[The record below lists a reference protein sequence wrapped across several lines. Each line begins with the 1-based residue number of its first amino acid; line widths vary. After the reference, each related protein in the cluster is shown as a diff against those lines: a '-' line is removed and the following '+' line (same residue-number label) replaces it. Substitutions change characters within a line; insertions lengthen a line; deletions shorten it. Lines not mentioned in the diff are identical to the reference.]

1 MKIWKIYSGLVK
13 KNNKN
18 TLEKLLLKQA
28 HVISYINKLNK
39 QMKNNT
45 IDVEEMINKID
56 NKLLE
61 LKEYK
66 KTIE

>member
-1 MKIWKIYSGLVK
+1 MKIYSNLVK
-13 KNNKN
+13 KNNK
-18 TLEKLLLKQA
+18 TTSEKLLLKQA
-28 HVISYINKLNK
+28 HVISYINKINK

-45 IDVEEMINKID
+45 ITVEEMTNKID

-61 LKEYK
+61 LKEYE

>member
-1 MKIWKIYSGLVK
+1 MKIWEIYSRLRK
-13 KNNKN
+13 KNNK
-18 TLEKLLLKQA
+18 TTSEKLLLKQA
-28 HVISYINKLNK
+28 HTISYINKLNK

-45 IDVEEMINKID
+45 INVEEMINKID

-61 LKEYK
+61 LKEYE

>member
-1 MKIWKIYSGLVK
+1 MKIWKIYSRLRK
-13 KNNKN
+13 KNNKS
-18 TLEKLLLKQA
+18 TSEKLLLKQA
-28 HVISYINKLNK
+28 HTISYINKINK

-45 IDVEEMINKID
+45 ITVEEMINKID

-61 LKEYK
+61 LKEYE

>member
-1 MKIWKIYSGLVK
+1 MKIWKIYAGLVK
-13 KNNKN
+13 KNSKN

-45 IDVEEMINKID
+45 ITVEEMTNKID

-61 LKEYK
+61 LKEYE